1 MIFNQNLIAFASG
14 AIGLP
19 ALLASPA
26 HASGATA
33 FAYSPLFCQ
42 TVGGAFWIFPSG
54 QIGNKSGTDKMR
66 VFCPLIHEAKFDQT
80 QKIQI
85 RSMRKSARWRAL
97 PRTKPASL
105 NCGSEASRCGVVR
118 QVKNAA
124 YVRVGEHFSMTCG
137 VLQRRYGPPRPCRAQ
152 DRARLARRHR
162 ELLAMRGW
170 RREAGPQRERR
181 RLLLWW

>member
-1 MIFNQNLIAFASG
+1 MIFNPNLIAFASG
-14 AIGLP
+14 AIGLS

-54 QIGNKSGTDKMR
+54 QIGNKSGTEKMR

-85 RSMRKSARWRAL
+85 H
-97 PRTKPASL
+97 
-105 NCGSEASRCGVVR
+105 VVHANPDS
-118 QVKNAA
+118 K
-124 YVRVGEHFSMTCG
+124 VR
-137 VLQRRYGPPRPCRAQ
+137 CRASFGHP
-152 DRARLARRHR
+152 DGLNR
-162 ELLAMRGW
+162 EVTGW
-170 RREAGPQRERR
+170 DGQNDLGVQPATITLNNHSYLGGSNMVECEIPEKFDEKPGTKNFEGISRIGSYFSGID
-181 RLLLWW
+181 